1 MFRRSGDPQDLASDE
16 DKLAD
21 LKKRLLTAID
31 AYIRKAES
39 KTVKVSCTNS
49 EYYRLHLS
57 RGEEGVARAK
67 RYSSFIEAH
76 ENYKELIDKLYSD
89 IKNSVKV
96 QEGNTITSKTTK
108 LFECGYEYARA
119 TISGYIYPGSAASE
133 PEPQV
138 DQTPT
143 LGTSE
148 ILTLEF
154 ARVLCQHLDLNPR
167 NELLLKE
174 LTEVNPEAA
183 KAYDASELKRI
194 ISAIDKFM
202 EAQAA
207 SLESSAPAANLQ

>member
-1 MFRRSGDPQDLASDE
+1 MFRQSGEPQDLASDE
-16 DKLAD
+16 VKLAD

-39 KTVKVSCTNS
+39 KTVKVSFANPES
-49 EYYRLHLS
+49 KRLHLS
-57 RGEEGVARAK
+57 RGGEGVARAK

-76 ENYKELIDKLYSD
+76 ENYNELFDKLYSD
-89 IKNSVKV
+89 IKDSVKV

-119 TISGYIYPGSAASE
+119 TISGYIYPGSVASDPE
-133 PEPQV
+133 PEV
-138 DQTPT
+138 DQMPT

-194 ISAIDKFM
+194 ITAIDKFM
-202 EAQAA
+202 EVQAT
-207 SLESSAPAANLQ
+207 SLESSAPVANRQ